1 MPADGLSGPSFR
13 PPRWLRH
20 PDLQS
25 ILPSFPLR
33 RPGVRRRCASLLR
46 SSEDCVLDC
55 GEGVRLLG
63 HASPPPRRRDPPQL
77 AILLHGWEGSGQS
90 LYVLT
95 LGQYLHEHGFDVF
108 RLNLRDHGDS
118 HHLNPGIFHS
128 CLLPEVLG
136 AVRELE
142 RLYPAHRRAMVG
154 FSLGG
159 NFALRVGA
167 ALPPGSAALARIVA
181 ISPVLD
187 PQATLEALEG
197 GRMLY
202 RRYFM
207 GKWRRSLR
215 RKQKAWPAQYDFA
228 NLSELTNLAQ
238 MTEALVL
245 RHTPYPSLRDYLG
258 GYAITGAALRTLGI
272 PSHIIA
278 SRDDP
283 IIPAADL
290 SRLHASPFLSITQTA
305 HGGHCGFR
313 ERLLGTPWLD
323 RFVLELLAGE

>member
-1 MPADGLSGPSFR
+1 M
-13 PPRWLRH
+13 
-20 PDLQS
+20 
-25 ILPSFPLR
+25 
-33 RPGVRRRCASLLR
+33 
-46 SSEDCVLDC
+46 LDC

-142 RLYPAHRRAMVG
+142 RRYPEHRRAMVG

-187 PQATLEALEG
+187 PQATLAALEG

-215 RKQKAWPAQYDFA
+215 RKQAAWPAQYDFA
-228 NLSELTNLAQ
+228 NLHELTNLSQ

-245 RHTPYPSLRDYLG
+245 RHTSFPSLRDYLG
-258 GYAITGAALRTLGI
+258 GYAITGAALRTLRV

-278 SRDDP
+278 ARDDP

-290 SRLHASPFLSITQTA
+290 SRLHASPMLSIIQTA

-313 ERLLGTPWLD
+313 ERLLGTAWLD
-323 RFVLELLAGE
+323 WFVLELLAGE